1 METNYLS
8 GVRCARKVMPTM
20 QARGGGS
27 VVNISSIHSL
37 ISQPTNMLYAGTKG
51 AMNAAARVMAL
62 DYAKDNIRVNTIC
75 PGVVISDVMY
85 DDMDKLDDADKK
97 QLDAALH
104 RCQPFG
110 AWPHAG
116 YCQHS
121 PVFCQQY
128 ERQHYRPDPAFRRR
142 NKH

>member
-1 METNYLS
+1 M
-8 GVRCARKVMPTM
+8 
-20 QARGGGS
+20 
-27 VVNISSIHSL
+27 
-37 ISQPTNMLYAGTKG
+37 SQPTNMLYAGTKG

-85 DDMDKLDDADKK
+85 DDMDKLDDAGKSSWT
-97 QLDAALH
+97 LPCTVASLWSLAACRILPT
-104 RCQPFG
+104 QP
-110 AWPHAG
+110 
-116 YCQHS
+116 C
-121 PVFCQQY
+121 FCQQY

>member
-1 METNYLS
+1 M
-8 GVRCARKVMPTM
+8 
-20 QARGGGS
+20 
-27 VVNISSIHSL
+27 
-37 ISQPTNMLYAGTKG
+37 SQPTNMLYAGTKG

-85 DDMDKLDDADKK
+85 DDMDKLDDAGKK
-97 QLDAALH
+97 AVG
-104 RCQPFG
+104 RCPAPLPAFG